1 MRTAVLAFS
10 LVLVAAGQ
18 PATAATQPHLRP
30 LWTVSAGPQERQITG
45 AAISGRTLVRASTLY
60 RGYEH
65 PTGELRRY
73 DAGTGAD
80 LGGIASAPGWMF
92 GTVAGVDGRI
102 LVQAREPSGGAQLR
116 SYTWKGKLQWQQA
129 APGEAFAAGNVLVAS
144 GGDQV
149 RAIEVA
155 SGKVRWSVTAEGDS
169 GTSAPVLAGD
179 RVLRA
184 GATADGF
191 VLSALDERTGAVRW
205 RAGGSGTR
213 VVVAGDTAVTV
224 GAGGTC
230 AFALATGERRWCAF
244 QPAREAI
251 AAGGTLFVVED
262 GYLTA
267 LGRTDGSLQ
276 WRRSYQRRDAQTSTS
291 YWTPAA
297 RGGVLYAVVYHYA
310 PSAANP
316 ARRHRHELLAVS
328 AAHGHVLRRIDV
340 PMPYEVGGEPLLLT
354 RSAVYFAT
362 LAGLFAWSR

>member
-1 MRTAVLAFS
+1 MRIAVLAFS

-18 PATAATQPHLRP
+18 PATAAAQPHLRP
-30 LWTVSAGPQERQITG
+30 LWTVPASPQERQITG
-45 AAISGRTLVRASTLY
+45 AAVSGRTLVRASTLY

-73 DAGTGAD
+73 DARTGAD
-80 LGGIASAPGWMF
+80 RGGIASAPGWVF
-92 GTVAGVDGRI
+92 GTVVVADGRI
-102 LVQAREPSGGAQLR
+102 LVQARETSGGAQLR
-116 SYTWKGKLQWQQA
+116 SYTGNGELKWRQA
-129 APGEAFAAGNVLVAS
+129 APGEAFVAGNVLVAS

-155 SGKVRWSVTAEGDS
+155 SGQVRWSVTAEGDS

-179 RVLRA
+179 LVLRA

-205 RAGGSGTR
+205 RADGSGTR

-244 QPAREAI
+244 QPALEAT
-251 AAGGTLFVVED
+251 ASGGTLFVIEE

-267 LGRTDGSLQ
+267 LGVADGSLQ
-276 WRRSYQRRDAQTSTS
+276 WRRSYALRGWATSTS
-291 YWTPAA
+291 YWTPIAG
-297 RGGVLYAVVYHYA
+297 GGVLYAVVYHY
-310 PSAANP
+310 SP
-316 ARRHRHELLAVS
+316 AKAQRHRHELLAVS
-328 AAHGHVLRRIDV
+328 AADGRVLRRFDV
-340 PMPYEVGGEPLLLT
+340 PMPYEVGGETLLLT

-362 LAGLFAWSR
+362 LANLFAWTA